1 MSSEIEMLRS
11 VNHNL
16 HNVIEVLGKKIIEI
30 EELGDEIVEAVKY
43 GSDEDLYRFVAK
55 WESLH
60 RIAEDT
66 FGTSIANDTSLPF
79 PDCGRLPE

>member
-55 WESLH
+55 WESL
-60 RIAEDT
+60 RCIEKDT
-66 FGTSIANDTSLPF
+66 FDTSIADSANLPF